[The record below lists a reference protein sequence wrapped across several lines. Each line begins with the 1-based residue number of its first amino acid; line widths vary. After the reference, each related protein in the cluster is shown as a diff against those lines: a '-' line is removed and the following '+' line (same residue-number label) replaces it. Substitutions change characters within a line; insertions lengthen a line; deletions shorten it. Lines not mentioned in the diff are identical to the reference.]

1 MTVKKK
7 KIAFLPT
14 KHLRVHTNL
23 FKPVHVFQIQLEF
36 GSVGFL
42 GAGKTRV
49 PREKPLGAGERTNN
63 KLNPHMCR
71 HW

>member
-23 FKPVHVFQIQLEF
+23 FKPVRAFQMELEF
-36 GSVGFL
+36 GSVGF
-42 GAGKTRV
+42 
-49 PREKPLGAGERTNN
+49 
-63 KLNPHMCR
+63 
-71 HW
+71 